1 MPNSLS
7 RKKDYRQSLLR
18 NLATSLILYE
28 EIKTSEAKA
37 KALKPF
43 VEHLLQVAKKDNLI
57 ARRRLIANFF
67 DENAVKKVFEVYGP
81 RYKNIKSGFIKQYR
95 LGPRLGDSAEMVMLK
110 MAKVKEQAPVLNKKE
125 DKDLNAPKEKSKE
138 QIKTPGKET
147 PAPKATR

>member
-57 ARRRLIANFF
+57 AKRRLMANLF
-67 DENAVKKVFEVYGP
+67 DENAVKKVFEVFVP
-81 RYKNIKSGFIKQYR
+81 RYKNVKSGFIKQYR
-95 LGPRLGDSAEMVMLK
+95 LGPRVGDSAEMVILRMEK
-110 MAKVKEQAPVLNKKE
+110 AKEE
-125 DKDLNAPKEKSKE
+125 DKDLNAPKAKSKE
-138 QIKTPGKET
+138 QSKTPGKES
-147 PAPKATR
+147 PAKKK